1 MTTTK
6 RPAPGLGLALALAA
20 MIGLGGCSII
30 GSSPPQLYDLSPK
43 STFDTASGAVDW
55 QLVVEEPTTPN
66 AINTDRIAIRPSQLE
81 IQYFPAV
88 KWTDRA
94 PALVQTLLVESF
106 ENSRRIV
113 GVGRRSIGLSGDYI
127 LTSELREFQAASDA
141 EGGTSVIVR
150 LVLKLVRQSSG
161 GIIASTTASATVAAA
176 SDAVPDVV
184 VAFDAALGAVL
195 KQSVEWVLR
204 EGAAD
209 RRRYVEE

>member
-1 MTTTK
+1 MMK
-6 RPAPGLGLALALAA
+6 RLALAIAA
-20 MIGLGGCSII
+20 SLSLGGCSLLA
-30 GSSPPQLYDLSPK
+30 SDPPQLYDLSPK
-43 STFDTASGAVDW
+43 NTFEDGAPSVDW

-106 ENSRRIV
+106 ENSGKIV

-127 LTSELREFQAASDA
+127 LTSELREFEAVSSAS
-141 EGGTSVIVR
+141 GGTNVVVR

-161 GIIASTTASATVAAA
+161 GIIASTTAAATIQAA
-176 SDAVPDVV
+176 SDSVPDVV
-184 VAFDAALGAVL
+184 TAFDAALGKVL
-195 KQSVEWVLR
+195 KDSVGWVLR
-204 EGAAD
+204 QGAAD
-209 RRRYVEE
+209 RKRYVEE